1 MTQQTQPSELSFF
14 QTVFLSPEEP
24 RLRAGWR
31 LLLHAILYLVI
42 MITLSLGALLF
53 YQVEL
58 GVKIAS
64 ISPAIMIELV
74 SILSATYLARRFL
87 DYRSFSSLGF
97 QIDWSA
103 VSDLI
108 IGFIIPGLMM
118 ALIYLVEYAAGWTQ
132 FQGWSWQTVGIG
144 QSLIGLLGG
153 LSAFILVGISE
164 ELFSRG
170 YHLQNL
176 MDGLNLHWALF
187 LSSSVFALLHFFN
200 PSRSLMST
208 LGLLAAGYVLAYG
221 WVRTRRL
228 WLPIGL
234 HVGWNFFEGN
244 VFGFQVSGLDTFRLV
259 LHTPSGP
266 EFITG
271 GTFGPEA
278 GLIALPAML
287 LGAWLVKLYTRDR
300 VKIRSK
306 KALAQ

>member
-1 MTQQTQPSELSFF
+1 MTQQTQPSDRSFF

-31 LLLHAILYLVI
+31 LLLHIILYLVVL
-42 MITLSLGALLF
+42 ITLSLGALLL
-53 YQVEL
+53 YRGEV
-58 GVKIAS
+58 GVIITS

-74 SILSATYLARRFL
+74 SILSATFLARRFL
-87 DYRSFSSLGF
+87 DYRSFSSLGL
-97 QIDWSA
+97 QIDRRT
-103 VSDLI
+103 VYDLI
-108 IGFIIPGLMM
+108 VGFFIPGLMM

-132 FQGWSWQTVGIG
+132 FQGWSWQTVGMG
-144 QSLIGLLGG
+144 QSVIGLLGG

-164 ELFSRG
+164 EIFSRG

-200 PSRSLMST
+200 PSSSLMST
-208 LGLLAAGYVLAYG
+208 LGLLAAGYFLAYG

-234 HVGWNFFEGN
+234 HIGWNFFEGN
-244 VFGFQVSGLDTFRLV
+244 VFGFQVSGLDTFRLL

-278 GLIALPAML
+278 GLIAIPAML
-287 LGAWLVKLYTRDR
+287 LGAWLVKLYTRER
-300 VKIRSK
+300 VKIRSNN
-306 KALAQ
+306 A

>member
-1 MTQQTQPSELSFF
+1 MTQQTQPSDRSFF

-31 LLLHAILYLVI
+31 LLLHIILYLVVL
-42 MITLSLGALLF
+42 ITLSLGALLL
-53 YQVEL
+53 YRGEV
-58 GVKIAS
+58 GVIITS

-74 SILSATYLARRFL
+74 SILSATFLARRFL
-87 DYRSFSSLGF
+87 DYRSFSSLGL
-97 QIDWSA
+97 QIDRRT
-103 VSDLI
+103 VYDLI
-108 IGFIIPGLMM
+108 VGFFIPGLMM

-132 FQGWSWQTVGIG
+132 FQGWSWQTVGMG
-144 QSLIGLLGG
+144 QSVIGLLGG

-164 ELFSRG
+164 EIFSRG

-200 PSRSLMST
+200 PSSSLMST
-208 LGLLAAGYVLAYG
+208 LGLLAAGYFLAYG

-234 HVGWNFFEGN
+234 HIGWNFFEGN
-244 VFGFQVSGLDTFRLV
+244 VFGFQVSGLDTFRLL

-271 GTFGPEA
+271 GAFGPEA
-278 GLIALPAML
+278 GLIAIPAML
-287 LGAWLVKLYTRDR
+287 LGAWLVKLYTRER
-300 VKIRSK
+300 VKIRSNN
-306 KALAQ
+306 A

>member
-1 MTQQTQPSELSFF
+1 MTQQTQPSDRSFF

-31 LLLHAILYLVI
+31 LLLHIILYLVVL
-42 MITLSLGALLF
+42 ITLSLGALLL
-53 YQVEL
+53 YRGEV
-58 GVKIAS
+58 GVIITS

-74 SILSATYLARRFL
+74 SILSATFLARRFL
-87 DYRSFSSLGF
+87 DYRSFSSLGL
-97 QIDWSA
+97 QIDRRT
-103 VSDLI
+103 VYDLI
-108 IGFIIPGLMM
+108 VGFFIPGLMM

-132 FQGWSWQTVGIG
+132 FQGWSWQTVGMG
-144 QSLIGLLGG
+144 QSVIGLLGG
-153 LSAFILVGISE
+153 LSAFILVGISDE
-164 ELFSRG
+164 IFSRG

-200 PSRSLMST
+200 PSSSLMST
-208 LGLLAAGYVLAYG
+208 LGLLAAGYFLAYG

-234 HVGWNFFEGN
+234 HIGWNFFEGN
-244 VFGFQVSGLDTFRLV
+244 VFGFQVSGLDTFRLL

-271 GTFGPEA
+271 GAFGPEA
-278 GLIALPAML
+278 GLIAIPAML
-287 LGAWLVKLYTRDR
+287 LGAWLVKLYTRER
-300 VKIRSK
+300 VKIRSNN
-306 KALAQ
+306 A

>member
-1 MTQQTQPSELSFF
+1 MTQQTQPSDRSFF

-31 LLLHAILYLVI
+31 LLLHAILYLVVL
-42 MITLSLGALLF
+42 ITLSLGALLL
-53 YQVEL
+53 YQEEL
-58 GVKIAS
+58 GVKITS

-97 QIDWSA
+97 QIDWST
-103 VSDLI
+103 VSDLL

-132 FQGWSWQTVGIG
+132 FRGWSWQTVGIG
-144 QSLIGLLGG
+144 QSLLGLLGG

-164 ELFSRG
+164 EIFSRG

-187 LSSSVFALLHFFN
+187 LSSSVFALLHIFN
-200 PSRSLMST
+200 PSSSLMST
-208 LGLLAAGYVLAYG
+208 LGLLAAGYFLAYG

-234 HVGWNFFEGN
+234 HIGWNFFEGN
-244 VFGFQVSGLDTFRLV
+244 VFGFQVSGLDTFRLL

-278 GLIALPAML
+278 GLITLPAML
-287 LGAWLVKLYTRDR
+287 LGAWLVKLYTRER
-300 VKIRSK
+300 VEIRSNNG
-306 KALAQ
+306 